1 MNKILTRGLHQ
12 AYTIWSIIVT
22 PILLAK
28 NIRFMRY
35 NLLSETLSLYYHESI
50 TKINIIFFGSN

>member
-12 AYTIWSIIVT
+12 TYTIWSIIVT
-22 PILLAK
+22 PILLPK

-35 NLLSETLSLYYHESI
+35 NLLSETLFLYYHESI